1 MCILMHPVRRRSQEV
16 DYLLVV
22 ESDKGGDG
30 TNQDE
35 RNIVPWDN
43 GVSVFKSH

>member
-1 MCILMHPVRRRSQEV
+1 MHPVRGWSQEV

-22 ESDKGGDG
+22 ESDERGDR

-35 RNIVPWDN
+35 RNIVP
-43 GVSVFKSH
+43 